1 MFASQRARIGMGDD
15 QPHIIAQEPA
25 PSAPPQGEPA
35 QRSRGRSRRRRFA
48 AWASERSGQPL
59 ATALLGTLLIGAP
72 QLFGGVL
79 PWTINVIAC
88 MSVVCAAAIGA
99 RAPTAAAAWPLSAGL
114 MALACLWTV
123 LQAVPLPC
131 NFVALIS
138 PHSAYKLRAGLQ
150 VLGGAGPRF
159 CTISHDPGG
168 TQQEIVKGF
177 AVLCTF
183 VASWLFAASGG
194 RRRVIALI
202 ACSTLAMSLVALA
215 HALFEQDRVF
225 GVYTP
230 VGITRQL
237 LLAPLMNSNN
247 LGAFAALGPPLWIGL
262 TYRDENPNL
271 RLLGYVAVVLTTTT
285 TLLSL
290 SRGAIGQ
297 LFASAIFLLW
307 FIVRQRAR
315 AKAKQRTPL
324 PARELRL
331 AIAAAGGVG
340 LAAYVV
346 GKEVLKEI
354 SNTDLTKLELSAR
367 VFKFVANQPWLGI
380 GRGAF
385 SSAFVGQE
393 GTVSRYRYAENF
405 VAHWA
410 AEWGAPVA
418 LALLL
423 AIAVDFWRAQR
434 QRSVSLA
441 RLGAVT
447 ALLCYAAQNLVDFGF
462 ELLGPAVVAAALLAG
477 CVAPSAERGASDE
490 RPVASWR
497 RSSALAF
504 AAVGC
509 GLAALVLFGPRLAR
523 NTVAA
528 LEGELYAAQTRG
540 DRAGFRQQLR
550 AALELHPSEPS
561 LALMAASESIAHKDP
576 KSGAWLNRSM
586 HLAPGWARPHV
597 LAFRWLWQGG
607 HGRQALLELRSAAEI
622 DPDVAIEDACRL
634 GAVDVEWILESA
646 PRNKFRRNYL
656 ERVGECVAWYAKI
669 IAPLDELILREFP
682 DSPLAVERSARR
694 LQQEGELDAGL
705 ALLDRLIR
713 RRPEY
718 HHATVARFQLL
729 LAAGRLQDVI
739 DGADG
744 ALASAD
750 EATQVEILGT
760 KAAALARAGSMELA
774 REALNE
780 IRRRA
785 STDPTRLANSYELE
799 GKILL
804 DLKQPG
810 EALGAYREAYRI
822 KQETSYL
829 RVIGMLAESL
839 GDRPQALWAYI
850 NLCQREPRSGGCE
863 RRNALLTPGT
873 PNSAR

>member
-1 MFASQRARIGMGDD
+1 MGDD
-15 QPHIIAQEPA
+15 QPQHIAQDPGPNA
-25 PSAPPQGEPA
+25 PSQGEPA
-35 QRSRGRSRRRRFA
+35 QPPRKRSRRRRFA
-48 AWASERSGQPL
+48 AWASERTGQPL
-59 ATALLGTLLIGAP
+59 ATALLGVLLIGAP
-72 QLFGGVL
+72 QLLGGVL
-79 PWTINVIAC
+79 PWTINAIAC
-88 MSVVCAAAIGA
+88 MSVVCLAVIGL
-99 RAPTAAAAWPLSAGL
+99 RAPTAVAAWPVSAGL
-114 MALACLWTV
+114 MALACVWTV

-131 NFVALIS
+131 DFLAMIS

-168 TQQEIVKGF
+168 THQEIIKGF

-183 VASWLFAASGG
+183 IAAWLFAASGG
-194 RRRVIALI
+194 RRRLIALV

-215 HALFEQDRVF
+215 HALLEQDRVF
-225 GVYTP
+225 GVYAP

-237 LLAPLMNSNN
+237 LLAPLMNLNN
-247 LGAFAALGPPLWIGL
+247 LGAFAALGPPLWVGL

-271 RLLGYVAVVLTTTT
+271 RLLGYVAIVLTTTT

-307 FIVRQRAR
+307 FFVRQRAR
-315 AKAKQRTPL
+315 SKSKQRTPL

-354 SNTDLTKLELSAR
+354 SNTDLTKLELSVR

-385 SSAFVGQE
+385 SSSFVGQE
-393 GTVSRYRYAENF
+393 GTLSRYRYAENF

-410 AEWGAPVA
+410 AEWGVPVA

-423 AIAVDFWRAQR
+423 AIAVDFWRASQR
-434 QRSVSLA
+434 HTLSLA

-462 ELLGPAVVAAALLAG
+462 ELLGPAVVAAALLAT
-477 CVAPSAERGASDE
+477 CLAPSAERGSSEQVQIKA
-490 RPVASWR
+490 WR
-497 RSSALAF
+497 RNSALAI

-509 GLAALVLFGPRLAR
+509 GLAALVVFGPRCCAAAA
-523 NTVAA
+523 AA

-540 DRAGFRQQLR
+540 DRAGFRSRLR

-586 HLAPGWARPHV
+586 QLAPGWARPHV

-607 HGRQALLELRSAAEI
+607 RGRQALLELRSAAEI
-622 DPDVAIEDACRL
+622 DPSVAIEDACRL
-634 GAVDVEWILESA
+634 GSVDVAWVLESA
-646 PRNKFRRNYL
+646 PRNKFRREYL
-656 ERVGECVAWYAKI
+656 ERVGECVAWYPKI

-682 DSPLAVERSARR
+682 DSPLAVERTARR
-694 LQQEGELDAGL
+694 LQLEGELDAGL
-705 ALLDRLIR
+705 ALLDQLIR

-729 LAAGRLQDVI
+729 MSAGRLQEVI
-739 DGADG
+739 DGADR
-744 ALASAD
+744 ALASLD

-760 KAAALARAGSMELA
+760 KASALARAGSVELA
-774 REALNE
+774 REALAE

-804 DLKQPG
+804 DLKLPG
-810 EALGAYREAYRI
+810 EALRAYREAYRI
-822 KQETSYL
+822 KQETGYL
-829 RVIGMLAESL
+829 KVIGMLAESL

-863 RRNALLTPGT
+863 RRNALLAPGG